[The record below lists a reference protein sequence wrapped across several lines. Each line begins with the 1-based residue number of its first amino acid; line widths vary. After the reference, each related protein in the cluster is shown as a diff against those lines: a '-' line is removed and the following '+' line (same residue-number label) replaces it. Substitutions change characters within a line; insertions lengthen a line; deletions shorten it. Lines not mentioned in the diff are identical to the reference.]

1 MSRYSTAPR
10 GGCACE
16 EGGRNEAARAGR
28 GGECH
33 FLHADF
39 LPAVAACAR
48 SFAARRSCRAVA
60 CAPSYRPPS
69 KSGGGLRRGG
79 RTRGR
84 RRPFSPPRYCS
95 VRPTVSRRRPHGPQ
109 HTLPPPSTPSPVSP
123 FPTPLLRRIIIMAG
137 RRVLVALAAAVAAVA
152 AATATAAHDG
162 PHPGRGEPYTSD
174 FGTPVGDDRNTL
186 SAGPRGPQLVQDTR
200 AFEKLARF
208 NRTSRCGGVGSRGEG
223 GGGRYCVDVE
233 ARAPVGGQAAVA
245 VEGGGNGV
253 GDRLAMSGWP
263 VLTRCCLFYGHCR
276 WFSPSSAVRLSGWY
290 PSPT

>member
-95 VRPTVSRRRPHGPQ
+95 ARPTVSPTVHNTPFP
-109 HTLPPPSTPSPVSP
+109 LPPPLPPFLPSPPPSSGGSSSWLAAGCWWRLLRQWRQWRRPPPRPPTTARTRGVAS
-123 FPTPLLRRIIIMAG
+123 PTPAT
-137 RRVLVALAAAVAAVA
+137 LAPPSGM
-152 AATATAAHDG
+152 TATRCRR
-162 PHPGRGEPYTSD
+162 GRGVPSWCRT
-174 FGTPVGDDRNTL
+174 
-186 SAGPRGPQLVQDTR
+186 RGPLR
-200 AFEKLARF
+200 
-208 NRTSRCGGVGSRGEG
+208 S
-223 GGGRYCVDVE
+223 
-233 ARAPVGGQAAVA
+233 
-245 VEGGGNGV
+245 
-253 GDRLAMSGWP
+253 
-263 VLTRCCLFYGHCR
+263 
-276 WFSPSSAVRLSGWY
+276 SPASTVRLGVAG
-290 PSPT
+290 